1 MAWRRV
7 GGVKAGELFD
17 ANLDLAGACRDHPF
31 VQGIASGR
39 LDRASFCYFVGQDA
53 RFLDVFVR
61 AYALGVARAP
71 DREVMVAFKS
81 LLDGG
86 FEELGLHHAYATRW
100 GVGLAPEPAAATSAY
115 TDFVLR
121 VAALEPVGHM
131 CAAMTPCMRLYA
143 WLGRELE
150 PVTAAD
156 SPYREWVETYAG
168 PGFERLA
175 TALEELLDRLGGDPA
190 VVAGHYRTAMRL
202 ELAFFTAAHEQA
214 P

>member
-1 MAWRRV
+1 MTAR
-7 GGVKAGELFD
+7 ELFD
-17 ANLDLAGACRDHPF
+17 ANVDLARACRDHPF

-39 LDRASFCYFVGQDA
+39 LDRASFCYFVGQDG
-53 RFLDVFVR
+53 RFLDVFAR
-61 AYALGVARAP
+61 AYALGLARAP
-71 DREVMVAFKS
+71 ERQEMTAFKS
-81 LLDGG
+81 LLDGV
-86 FEELGLHHAYATRW
+86 FDELQLHHAYARRW
-100 GVGLAPEPAAATSAY
+100 GVDLVVEPAAATSAY

-150 PVTAAD
+150 PVAAAD
-156 SPYREWVETYAG
+156 SPYREWVETYAD

-175 TALEELLDRLGGDPA
+175 RALEDLLDRLGGDPA
-190 VVAGHYRTAMRL
+190 AVAGHYRTAMRL

-214 P
+214 S